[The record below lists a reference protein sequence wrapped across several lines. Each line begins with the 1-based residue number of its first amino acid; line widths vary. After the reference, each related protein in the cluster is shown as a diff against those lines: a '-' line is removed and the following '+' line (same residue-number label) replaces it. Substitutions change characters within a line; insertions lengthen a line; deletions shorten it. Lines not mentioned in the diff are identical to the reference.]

1 MTRLRALLLQPSL
14 HHALIVFLVFF
25 DQATKWLVTV
35 EMREFESIPL
45 LGDLLRLTYIHNTGA
60 AFGILMQQRL
70 LLITVTVIA
79 VAVMLWYRRSL
90 PAADVWPRFGLTLI
104 IGGAIGNFIDRLR
117 LGKVIDFLDVDIPD
131 LTVGPF
137 DFFNTTFHWQIARWP
152 AFNVADSAITVG
164 LCFLVWH
171 LWQADTKQA
180 AATAPESAPP
190 EVS

>member
-1 MTRLRALLLQPSL
+1 MTRLRALLQQPAL
-14 HHALIVFLVFF
+14 HHALIVFLVVF

-70 LLITVTVIA
+70 LLVTVTVIA

-90 PAADVWPRFGLTLI
+90 PAAEVWPRFGLTLI
-104 IGGAIGNFIDRLR
+104 IGGAVGNFIDRLR

-131 LTVGPF
+131 LVLGPLE
-137 DFFNTTFHWQIARWP
+137 FFGSTIHWQIARWP

-171 LWQADTKQA
+171 LWQADAKQA
-180 AATAPESAPP
+180 AAAAPESAPP
-190 EVS
+190 EAP